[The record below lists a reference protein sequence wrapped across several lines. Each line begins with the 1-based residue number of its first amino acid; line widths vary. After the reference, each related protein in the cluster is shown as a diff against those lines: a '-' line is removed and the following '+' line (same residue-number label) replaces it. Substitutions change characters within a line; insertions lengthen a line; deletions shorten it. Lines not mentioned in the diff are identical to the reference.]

1 VEIVHRLALSIDQAT
16 QAELATLGIDV
27 PLGFAGFD
35 VSESAIEWPAIQDWI
50 RRREPSDL
58 IRARFSEDEVR
69 QASWI
74 ALRADLQQGYPQP
87 HEDEFGYLQATFD
100 LTDYCPV
107 CGIGLRQKA
116 PFQMKG
122 EPQWG
127 RRAILQL
134 NWVFDEFFV
143 KPDVWMTV
151 FKPYGVG
158 QRSVENRAGRTLE
171 TVVQLVV
178 DEVVPLDT
186 SGLASETC
194 SSCGRVKY
202 LPITRG
208 PIAPLIKQPK
218 GSMIKSAEY
227 FGSGASAY
235 REVIASRELAAAI
248 RSAEVRG
255 VSFVPVAG
263 ARPAEASGCP
273 RPESSLP

>member
-1 VEIVHRLALSIDQAT
+1 VEIVHRLALSIDQTA

-35 VSESAIEWPAIQDWI
+35 VSESAIEWPAVQDWI

-58 IRARFSEDEVR
+58 IRARFSEDEIR
-69 QASWI
+69 QAPWL
-74 ALRADLQQGYPQP
+74 ALRAELQQGYPQP
-87 HEDEFGYLQATFD
+87 NEDDFGYLRATFD
-100 LTDYCPV
+100 LTDYCPA

-127 RRAILQL
+127 RRGILQL

-143 KPDVWMTV
+143 KPDVWDAV

-158 QRSVENRAGRTLE
+158 QRSVEDRSGRTLQ

-178 DEVVPLDT
+178 DEVSPLDT
-186 SGLASETC
+186 SGLASEAC
-194 SSCGRVKY
+194 SSCGREKY
-202 LPITRG
+202 LPITRA
-208 PIAPLIKQPK
+208 PIAPLIGRPT

-235 REVIASRELAAAI
+235 REVIASQEIAAAI
-248 RSAEVRG
+248 RSAKVRG

-263 ARPAEASGCP
+263 ARPANA
-273 RPESSLP
+273 